1 MENGSSDIKPWSQIW
16 CKGCLHRTEAAF
28 GVRTLVHTVQGT
40 LSAVSV
46 SQLCEGKLTTLCLP
60 LSVVLNVLSILV
72 SLLIAVIGYLTSC
85 N

>member
-1 MENGSSDIKPWSQIW
+1 MENGSSDIKPRSQIW

-28 GVRTLVHTVQGT
+28 AVPTLVQDT

-46 SQLCEGKLTTLCLP
+46 NQLCEGKLTTLCLP

-72 SLLIAVIGYLTSC
+72 SIPGAVI
-85 N
+85 